1 MAKNKLKK
9 FKENK
14 TFHNLIQPKRDDL
27 VNDNFIFKGKW
38 NEEFFK
44 NDRPIILELGCG
56 KGDYTIGLAKEN
68 PDKNFIGVDI
78 KGARLWT
85 GAKIAIENSYK
96 NAAFL
101 RSSIEF
107 IPALFEKNE
116 VSEIWITFP
125 DPQIKFRRAKHR
137 LTHPDFLEKYH
148 QVLKEDGIVHLKTDS
163 EFLHG
168 YTLGVLQMLGHEI
181 LISNHDVYN
190 PSNKSIP
197 EEVTKIK
204 TYYESKFLEEG
215 KLITYIRFKLNY

>member
-107 IPALFEKNE
+107 IPALFEK
-116 VSEIWITFP
+116 
-125 DPQIKFRRAKHR
+125 
-137 LTHPDFLEKYH
+137 
-148 QVLKEDGIVHLKTDS
+148 
-163 EFLHG
+163 
-168 YTLGVLQMLGHEI
+168 
-181 LISNHDVYN
+181 
-190 PSNKSIP
+190 
-197 EEVTKIK
+197 
-204 TYYESKFLEEG
+204 
-215 KLITYIRFKLNY
+215 